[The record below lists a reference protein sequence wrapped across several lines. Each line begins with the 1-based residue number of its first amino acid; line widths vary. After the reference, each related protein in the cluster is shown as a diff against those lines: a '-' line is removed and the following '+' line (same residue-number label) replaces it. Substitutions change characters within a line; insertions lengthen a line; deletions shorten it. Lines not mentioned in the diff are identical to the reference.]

1 MKKKSSSPDAAHC
14 LLSIVTAQ
22 KLDDGERSKLRT
34 AVFNHVLR
42 NSAHISNVNFSS
54 LSSEDLGTVFHA
66 IDEHYFDGLV
76 GSVCENVSIKPL
88 AFRLSTRMTSSG
100 GMTTRHKT
108 RGRDPHVEFEIAV
121 ATTPLFATFKI
132 DKIDSSAKVG
142 GLICNNRLEALQRIM
157 EHEMIHLIEM
167 LLWDRSNC
175 ATDPFREIVR
185 RFFGHLESHHQLLTP
200 REIAR
205 KKLGISVGA
214 TVTFDFEGKLL
225 TGVVNRISKRA
236 TILVASS
243 NGTRY
248 TDGKHYQKYYVPLN
262 RLRLQGR

>member
-1 MKKKSSSPDAAHC
+1 VKKKSLSSDAANR
-14 LLSIVTAQ
+14 LLSIVTGQ
-22 KLDDGERSKLRT
+22 QLNDGERANMRS
-34 AVFNHVLR
+34 AVFHHVLR

-76 GSVCENVSIKPL
+76 GSVCENVSVKPL

-108 RGRDPHVEFEIAV
+108 RGRDPDVEFEIAV
-121 ATTPLFATFKI
+121 ATTPLFGTF
-132 DKIDSSAKVG
+132 KIDSSAKVG

-167 LLWDRSNC
+167 LLWDRSSC
-175 ATDPFREIVR
+175 ATNPFREIVR
-185 RFFGHLESHHQLLTP
+185 RFFGHLESNHQLLTP
-200 REIAR
+200 RDIAR
-205 KKLGISVGA
+205 KKLGISIGA
-214 TVTFDFEGKLL
+214 SVEFDFEGKRL
-225 TGVVNRISKRA
+225 TGTVNRISKRA
-236 TILVASS
+236 TILVTSP

-248 TDGKHYQKYYVPLN
+248 TDGKHYHKYYVPLN
-262 RLRLQGR
+262 RLRLQDR